1 MMLLLYSGARTAMVG
16 FVAAAPV
23 VVLLSGGKKAAL
35 GSVAV
40 GVVLVPVFWATGIHS
55 DFFGNCIFRTA
66 NYAPAPVTA
75 PATSNPDGGTSTG
88 SVAEP
93 KPEITENLEI
103 PVIGII
109 PDQFFEFTGR
119 TSVWKESLGMFPESP
134 LLGYGFQADRYLLN
148 THAHNSFVHALLQ
161 TGAIG
166 TIPFLLGLLLAWFLL
181 IKTGLKQF
189 LLSQDQKSLFIQ
201 VSGMLVF
208 LSVRSIT
215 ESTGAFFGV
224 DWLLLG
230 PILLFLQVVN
240 SDVIKTNATSQRI
253 GEHNS
258 DKRHFS

>member
-1 MMLLLYSGARTAMVG
+1 
-16 FVAAAPV
+16 
-23 VVLLSGGKKAAL
+23 
-35 GSVAV
+35 
-40 GVVLVPVFWATGIHS
+40 
-55 DFFGNCIFRTA
+55 
-66 NYAPAPVTA
+66 
-75 PATSNPDGGTSTG
+75 
-88 SVAEP
+88 
-93 KPEITENLEI
+93 
-103 PVIGII
+103 
-109 PDQFFEFTGR
+109 
-119 TSVWKESLGMFPESP
+119 MFPESP

-189 LLSQDQKSLFIQ
+189 LLSRDQKSLFIQ

-258 DKRHFS
+258 DKRHLS